1 MKKIIAFF
9 VTCLTVIIIL
19 IPSAKASSIYE
30 KYVEDETN
38 DVVKVVITQSD
49 MIFLKVDGHPDI
61 DIKRVRTY
69 ENGTNIEF
77 EMEVVGKII
86 KNEYHRYTFSV
97 SDKIHN
103 NFLIGSIYD
112 TEYKN
117 GHTLMY
123 KGSQVVGNYSNSTYV
138 SNDKINIKIPTRLFL
153 NFSNFYVAGKT
164 YEFNNSTKENFLD
177 SSEKGFEE
185 LASQGLSNRQ
195 LLAIL
200 VPIMIAAPI
209 VYFVIYKWQMRKT
222 KFE

>member
-1 MKKIIAFF
+1 MKKIITFF
-9 VTCLTVIIIL
+9 VAGLVAITIL
-19 IPSAKASSIYE
+19 IPSAESSSIYE

-38 DVVKVVITQSD
+38 DVVKVIITQSD
-49 MIFLKVDGHPDI
+49 MTFSRVDGHPDI

-86 KNEYHRYTFSV
+86 KNEYYRYTFSV

-103 NFLIGSIYD
+103 NFLLGSIYD
-112 TEYKN
+112 IDYKN

-123 KGSQVVGNYSNSTYV
+123 KGSQVVGDYSNSTYV
-138 SNDKINIKIPTRLFL
+138 FNDKINIKIPTQLFL

-164 YEFNNSTKENFLD
+164 CEFNNLTKENFLD

-185 LASQGLSNRQ
+185 LVSQGLSTRQ
-195 LLAIL
+195 LLVIL